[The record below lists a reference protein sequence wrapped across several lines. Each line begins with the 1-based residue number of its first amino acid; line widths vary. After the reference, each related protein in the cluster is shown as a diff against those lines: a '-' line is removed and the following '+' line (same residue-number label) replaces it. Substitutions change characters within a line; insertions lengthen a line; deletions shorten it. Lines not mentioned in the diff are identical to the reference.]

1 MMSEVEIM
9 EYLPIQEYSD
19 KWNISKRRIQILCK
33 EGRINGAKMIGNM
46 WVIPENIERPS
57 DARIK
62 SPVIDSAKE
71 ESSVRRELK
80 KLLKRLY
87 DLCSQNGIP
96 INFQKEYVLSVIASE
111 LATFYIGDS
120 LDNKGRSI
128 ICRDITARRSAIKF
142 DQEDTSLVKSFIYE
156 FRNDPELDNILS
168 WAYQYSNKFIKDNSF
183 SKTQFFTEKYMIKFL
198 IKNIKNI
205 TCAKKILDPCVGG
218 GNFLVECLEYLCDR
232 QKKITLDGV
241 KMLCSRLYGFD
252 IDNMI
257 ARIALVNIRLRAFAI
272 LKRNGIS
279 FDMSIWNEIVPN
291 IYISSET
298 DMIQGSLTKDHE
310 RLVSLANRDMITTA
324 ELFGENDVVVT
335 NPPFATIKGMKQEEK
350 EFLKKAYPA
359 SNCDT
364 CVAFIEAI
372 GRMLSSNGVCG
383 IVSQSSWM
391 HLKSFESFRNW
402 VTDNY
407 VIERI
412 ANLGSGAFQDLSGEK
427 SNVSLIVFRKG
438 KEKKSND
445 IRILNATEGSYEEKV
460 KKVELE
466 EYDIQKRIAEI
477 NGSNGFDFSENDI
490 LKELDGKTES
500 YKDIAVPMQGT
511 STGNAKEL
519 VGYFWEHFG
528 DPEWICVSNGGG
540 YCRWQGLNDSVV
552 RWGKD
557 GEYIKAQ
564 KGSAL
569 RNVKYFP
576 ETQMVFS
583 DTGTAGLNVRV
594 LHDNQVFIAS
604 GPGIRIKKGNEYAH
618 LALLN
623 SRLASYCIRL
633 MSPKLTIAAGY
644 IGQIPVNDKISSS
657 VVLVKN
663 ARLCVELKEK
673 MLSTRATNIEYSDD
687 YFSRL
692 PHDIEKAS
700 WMLLNEDLTN
710 ELLKLEIESKIDSCI
725 IDNFGFSEE
734 AINTLAE
741 KVGKCAYDISGS
753 EDLDLT
759 KLDKYLDKL
768 LDSNCCLKR
777 TKNSKSALGSD
788 GYVEYLSKDLS
799 INPEIIVRKIQD
811 NPLKMERVLGK
822 YRNLLLHNYVL
833 YCMGYNTK
841 SGVIKKKEKLTD
853 IVKTFDKYFDKYEFE
868 TWIKKTFNDIHY
880 DVFKGRPY
888 LVYYKGE
895 VCLNDQLFAK

>member
-1 MMSEVEIM
+1 M

-19 KWNISKRRIQILCK
+19 KWSISKRRIQILCK
-33 EGRINGAKMIGNM
+33 EGRIPYAKMIGNM
-46 WVIPENIERPS
+46 WVIPEDTKRPS

-62 SPVIDSAKE
+62 SPVIVPTKE
-71 ESSVRRELK
+71 ESCVRRELK
-80 KLLKRLY
+80 KLLRRLY
-87 DLCSQNGIP
+87 TLCGQNGIP
-96 INFQKEYVLSVIASE
+96 IESQKEYALSAIAAE
-111 LATFYIGDS
+111 LASYYIGES
-120 LDNKGRSI
+120 LDNKGRAV
-128 ICRDITARRSAIKF
+128 ICRDITSRHSVIKF
-142 DQEDTSLVKSFIYE
+142 AKEDISLVKNFIYK
-156 FRNDPELDNILS
+156 FRNDSELDNILS
-168 WAYQYSNKFIKDNSF
+168 WAYQYSNKLIKDNSF
-183 SKTQFFTEKYMIKFL
+183 SKTQFFTEKYMIRFL
-198 IKNIKNI
+198 VKNIANI
-205 TCAKKILDPCVGG
+205 NAAKKLLDPCVGG
-218 GNFLVECLEYLCDR
+218 GNFLVECLEYLCDS
-232 QKKITLDGV
+232 QKKITLDSV
-241 KMLCSRLYGFD
+241 RMLSSRLYGFD

-257 ARIALVNIRLRAFAI
+257 ARIALVNIRLRSLAI
-272 LKRNGIS
+272 LKRNGVS
-279 FDMSIWNEIVPN
+279 FDISIWDKIVPN
-291 IYISSET
+291 IYVSLEK
-298 DMIQGSLTKDHE
+298 DMIQGSLTKDE
-310 RLVSLANRDMITTA
+310 KRVVSLAGRNMITTT
-324 ELFGENDVVVT
+324 ELFSGADVVVT
-335 NPPFATIKGMKQEEK
+335 NPPFATIKGMEQEGK
-350 EFLKKAYPA
+350 EFLKSVYPS

-372 GRMLSSNGVCG
+372 GRMLSQDGACG

-391 HLKSFESFRNW
+391 YLKSFNSFRNW
-402 VTDNY
+402 VINNY

-427 SNVSLIVFRKG
+427 SNVSLIVFHQDTA
-438 KEKKSND
+438 KKTNA
-445 IRILNATEGSYEEKV
+445 IRILNATDESYEEKV
-460 KKVELE
+460 KKVESE
-466 EYDIQKRIAEI
+466 KYDIQKELTEI

-511 STGNAKEL
+511 STGNVKEL

-528 DPEWICVSNGGG
+528 DSEWISVSNGGG

-552 RWGKD
+552 RWGTD

-644 IGQIPVNDKISSS
+644 IGQIPVNEEISSS
-657 VVLVKN
+657 VVLEKN

-673 MLSTRATNIEYSDD
+673 MLSIRVTNIEYSDD
-687 YFSRL
+687 YFTRI

-700 WMLLNEDLTN
+700 WMLFYEDLTN

-734 AINTLAE
+734 AIHTLE
-741 KVGKCAYDISGS
+741 ESVGKCAYDISESKG
-753 EDLDLT
+753 LDLV

-788 GYVEYLSKDLS
+788 GYLEYLSKDLC
-799 INPEIIVRKIQD
+799 INPEIVVRKIQD
-811 NPLKMERVLGK
+811 NPQIMERVLGK

-841 SGVIKKKEKLTD
+841 SGVIKEKERLSN
-853 IVKTFDKYFDKYEFE
+853 IVNAFDKYFDEYEFE
-868 TWIKKTFNDIHY
+868 AWIKKYFNEIHF
-880 DVFKGRPY
+880 DVFKGKPY
-888 LVYYKGE
+888 LEYHKGE
-895 VCLNDQLFAK
+895 ICLND